1 MTFKTIMAAAS
12 GGSASDGTIELAC
25 RFARRFGAH
34 LEAFHAK
41 PDPRDLFAYS
51 TDAFGNSMSG
61 DFVDRFVKD
70 SDSIAAKTKAAFEA
84 TAAKHQIGISAA
96 PSLGLPEKIAASACW
111 REEVGY
117 AATVVSRRARFFD
130 LVVLGRSERVV
141 DQPHTDVVE
150 QTLIN
155 SGRPVLVAPAQPN
168 ADIGDNVAIG
178 YWRKPRQTEHT
189 FDARLVNPSIGTPQ
203 GPWLRTGDLGA
214 FSDGELYIMGRLK
227 DLVVVDGRNHF
238 PDDIEATVREITGG
252 RVAAIAIPKVGTEQ
266 LVIIAEL
273 KSRCVSR
280 AEAELEFRTAKRD
293 VASVVSATHG
303 LHVADLV
310 GVEPGS
316 IPITS
321 SGKIRRSA
329 CVERYLN
336 GQFARSD
343 VAT

>member
-1 MTFKTIMAAAS
+1 MTFKTILAAAS

-70 SDSIAAKTKAAFEA
+70 SDGIAAKTKASFEA
-84 TAAKHQIGISAA
+84 IAAKHQIGVSAA

-155 SGRPVLVAPAQPN
+155 SGRPVLVAPAQAN

-178 YWRKPRQTEHT
+178 WNGSAAATRALTASLPFIASAGSVSILTIGDRHQGS
-189 FDARLVNPSIGTPQ
+189 AAALVEY
-203 GPWLRTGDLGA
+203 LGWY
-214 FSDGELYIMGRLK
+214 G
-227 DLVVVDGRNHF
+227 
-238 PDDIEATVREITGG
+238 
-252 RVAAIAIPKVGTEQ
+252 VAAKHRHVPTVEGAGIGQQ
-266 LVIIAEL
+266 LLTAAREDGANLLVMGGYGQMPWREFLFGGATREVIG
-273 KSRCVSR
+273 
-280 AEAELEFRTAKRD
+280 
-293 VASVVSATHG
+293 ASLLPVLLTH
-303 LHVADLV
+303 
-310 GVEPGS
+310 
-316 IPITS
+316 
-321 SGKIRRSA
+321 
-329 CVERYLN
+329 
-336 GQFARSD
+336 
-343 VAT
+343 

>member
-1 MTFKTIMAAAS
+1 MTFKTILAAAS

-70 SDSIAAKTKAAFEA
+70 SDSIATKTKASFEA
-84 TAAKHQIGISAA
+84 IAAKHQIEISAA
-96 PSLGLPEKIAASACW
+96 PSLSLPPKNSASACW

-168 ADIGDNVAIG
+168 ADIGDNIAIG
-178 YWRKPRQTEHT
+178 WNGSAAATRALTASLPFLASSASVSILTIGDRHL
-189 FDARLVNPSIGTPQ
+189 DSAAALVEY
-203 GPWLRTGDLGA
+203 LGWY
-214 FSDGELYIMGRLK
+214 S
-227 DLVVVDGRNHF
+227 
-238 PDDIEATVREITGG
+238 
-252 RVAAIAIPKVGTEQ
+252 VAAKHRHVPAVEGAGIGQQ
-266 LVIIAEL
+266 LL
-273 KSRCVSR
+273 
-280 AEAELEFRTAKRD
+280 TAARED
-293 VASVVSATHG
+293 N
-303 LHVADLV
+303 ADLLVMGGYGHMPWREFLFGGATREVV
-310 GVEPGS
+310 GASLLPVLL
-316 IPITS
+316 TH
-321 SGKIRRSA
+321 
-329 CVERYLN
+329 
-336 GQFARSD
+336 
-343 VAT
+343 